1 LPVVSLAEA
10 TAHLLLSGAIIAAGG
25 WVWETIYCSLAS
37 RHLERRGML
46 YGPTCPIY
54 GVSAI
59 VVWLALGWV
68 EDTLLLFLLGCI
80 LSTVL
85 EYTSGAMLER
95 RFNRRWWDYSMFP
108 GNFRGLVCPQ
118 ASSVFGLF
126 AVIDVKILQPSIL
139 GTLSTADQRLCMAAA
154 ALCLALYAADLLFTI
169 AHLDK
174 TTPRECIA
182 EHAGQLR
189 RLVLH

>member
-1 LPVVSLAEA
+1 
-10 TAHLLLSGAIIAAGG
+10 
-25 WVWETIYCSLAS
+25 
-37 RHLERRGML
+37 
-46 YGPTCPIY
+46 
-54 GVSAI
+54 
-59 VVWLALGWV
+59 
-68 EDTLLLFLLGCI
+68 
-80 LSTVL
+80 
-85 EYTSGAMLER
+85 MLER
-95 RFNRRWWDYSMFP
+95 RFKRRWWDYSMFP

-169 AHLDK
+169 ARLDE

-182 EHAGQLR
+182 EHAGQL
-189 RLVLH
+189 

>member
-1 LPVVSLAEA
+1 MPVAALAE
-10 TAHLLLSGAIIAAGG
+10 TSAHLLLSGAIIAAGG

-68 EDTLLLFLLGCI
+68 EDTLMLFLLGTL

-85 EYTSGAMLER
+85 EYASGAALER
-95 RFNRRWWDYSMFP
+95 RFGRRWWDYSVFP

-139 GTLSTADQRLCMAAA
+139 GTLGAADQRLCAAAA
-154 ALCLALYAADLLFTI
+154 ALCLALYAADLLFTV
-169 AHLDK
+169 AHLDD
-174 TTPRECIA
+174 TTPKACIA
-182 EHAGQLR
+182 ARTGQLR
-189 RLVLH
+189 KLILR